1 MEGLGLD
8 PDSEQVTTLF
18 YITVRGGGGLDS
30 EKMRRYNFN
39 EIV

>member
-1 MEGLGLD
+1 VLGLD
-8 PDSEQVTTLF
+8 PDSEQVTKLF

-30 EKMRRYNFN
+30 DKNKMRRYNFN